1 MPARHKQTENKPSG
15 RRSPSKGNSIK
26 KRGTHK
32 KNKRIVPDDIHVNI
46 NLVFVRSK
54 NNYSRIKKKKR

>member
-15 RRSPSKGNSIK
+15 RRSPSKGNSVK
-26 KRGTHK
+26 KKGDTK
-32 KNKRIVPDDIHVNI
+32 KNKRIVPDIHVNI

-54 NNYSRIKKKKR
+54 NNYSRIERKKG